1 MSEMRRRCGRWIG
14 VLLALALVAAAAQA
28 AEAPKGP
35 RPKQIIE
42 RTAEQ
47 VLAILNDPE
56 RSVEQRR
63 AEIGEIAAARFDFR
77 TMTRLVLGPNWKKLT
92 PEQQGEFVRH
102 FAGFLA
108 ADYGSRVE
116 RYEQQSVSVLGER
129 VEPRGDVTV
138 KTKVTGGEFDGAI
151 IDYRMRYRNEDWR
164 IIDVVIE
171 GISLVANFRDQF
183 REVLSREGPDALLE
197 RLRQRSAAGAQPG
210 AAGGQ
215 AGGPDALTTPG
226 PWNQPPAASPTA
238 SE

>member
-1 MSEMRRRCGRWIG
+1 MSDLCCRFGRAISLW
-14 VLLALALVAAAAQA
+14 LALALVAAAAQA

-35 RPKQIIE
+35 RPSQIIE

-56 RSVEQRR
+56 RTVEQRR
-63 AEIGEIAAARFDFR
+63 TEIGEIASARFDFR
-77 TMTRLVLGPNWKKLT
+77 TMTRLVLGRNWKKLT
-92 PEQQGEFVRH
+92 PEQQGEFVQH

-129 VEPRGDVTV
+129 LEPRGDVTV

-151 IDYRMRYRNEDWR
+151 IDYRMRYHNEDWR

-183 REVLSREGPDALLE
+183 REVLAREGPESLLE
-197 RLRQRSAAGAQPG
+197 KLRARSEAGAQPG
-210 AAGGQ
+210 E
-215 AGGPDALTTPG
+215 PDALTA
-226 PWNQPPAASPTA
+226 PAPQSRPSAKSPASQD
-238 SE
+238 

>member
-1 MSEMRRRCGRWIG
+1 MSEARRHRGKTIG
-14 VLLALALVAAAAQA
+14 LSLAMLLVAAAAQA
-28 AEAPKGP
+28 ADAPKGP
-35 RPKQIIE
+35 RPSQIIE

-47 VLAILNDPE
+47 VLTILNDPE
-56 RSVEQRR
+56 RTVEQRR
-63 AEIGEIAAARFDFR
+63 AEIGEIATARFDFR
-77 TMTRLVLGPNWKKLT
+77 TMTRLVLGRNWKKLT

-116 RYEQQSVSVLGER
+116 RYEQQSVAVLSER

-138 KTKVTGGEFDGAI
+138 RTKVTGGEFDGAI

-183 REVLSREGPDALLE
+183 REVLAREGPESLLKK
-197 RLRQRSAAGAQPG
+197 LRARSEAGAQPG
-210 AAGGQ
+210 A
-215 AGGPDALTTPG
+215 PDALTAPV
-226 PWNQPPAASPTA
+226 PESRPSAKSPASQ
-238 SE
+238 E

>member
-1 MSEMRRRCGRWIG
+1 MSNAHRWRGNPIG

-28 AEAPKGP
+28 AEPPKGP
-35 RPKQIIE
+35 RPSQIIE

-47 VLAILNDPE
+47 ILVILDDPE
-56 RSVEQRR
+56 RTVEQRR
-63 AEIGEIAAARFDFR
+63 AEIGEIASALFDFR
-77 TMTRLVLGPNWKKLT
+77 TMTRLVLGRNWKKLT
-92 PEQQGEFVRH
+92 PEQQGEFVQH

-108 ADYGSRVE
+108 RDYGTRVE
-116 RYEQQSVSVLGER
+116 RYEQQQVSVLGER

-183 REVLSREGPDALLE
+183 REVLSREGPESLLE
-197 RLRQRSAAGAQPG
+197 KLREKSAAGAQAG
-210 AAGGQ
+210 A
-215 AGGPDALTTPG
+215 PDALTTPG
-226 PWNQPPAASPTA
+226 PRRQPPAASSTPP
-238 SE
+238 E

>member
-1 MSEMRRRCGRWIG
+1 MSEARRRFGISLG
-14 VLLALALVAAAAQA
+14 VLLALASLAAAAQT
-28 AEAPKGP
+28 AEPAKGP
-35 RPKQIIE
+35 RPSQIIE

-56 RSVEQRR
+56 RTLEQRR
-63 AEIGEIAAARFDFR
+63 AEIGEIAHARFDFR
-77 TMTRLVLGPNWKKLT
+77 TMTRLVLGRNWKKLT

-108 ADYGSRVE
+108 VDYGTRVE

-129 VEPRGDVTV
+129 PEPRGDVTV

-183 REVLSREGPDALLE
+183 REVLAREGPESLLQK
-197 RLRQRSAAGAQPG
+197 LRERSAAGAQPD
-210 AAGGQ
+210 A
-215 AGGPDALTTPG
+215 PDALTAPVPQG
-226 PWNQPPAASPTA
+226 RAPAAQPA
-238 SE
+238 SQE

>member
-1 MSEMRRRCGRWIG
+1 MIDSRRLCGALIG
-14 VLLALALVAAAAQA
+14 ALLALAVAAAQA
-28 AEAPKGP
+28 EESPKGS
-35 RPKQIIE
+35 RPSQIIE

-56 RSVEQRR
+56 RTREQRV
-63 AEIGEIAAARFDFR
+63 AEIGEIASGRFDFR
-77 TMTRLVLGPNWKKLT
+77 TMTRLVLGRNWKKLT

-108 ADYGSRVE
+108 SDYGSRID
-116 RYEQQSVSVLGER
+116 RQQQQQVRVLGER

-151 IDYRMRYRNEDWR
+151 IEYRMRYGNEDWR

-183 REVLSREGPDALLE
+183 REVLSREGPERLLE
-197 RLRQRSAAGAQPG
+197 KLREKSAP
-210 AAGGQ
+210 
-215 AGGPDALTTPG
+215 
-226 PWNQPPAASPTA
+226 
-238 SE
+238 E

>member
-1 MSEMRRRCGRWIG
+1 MSEARRGCVYPIA
-14 VLLALALVAAAAQA
+14 LLLTLALAAAAAQA
-28 AEAPKGP
+28 AEPPKGP
-35 RPKQIIE
+35 RPSQIIE

-47 VLAILNDPE
+47 IVAILEDPQ
-56 RSVEQRR
+56 RTREQRL
-63 AEIGEIAAARFDFR
+63 AEIGEIASARFDFR
-77 TMTRLVLGPNWKKLT
+77 TMTRLVLGRNWKKLT
-92 PEQQGEFVRH
+92 PEQQGEFVEH

-108 ADYGSRVE
+108 SDYGSRID
-116 RYEQQSVSVLGER
+116 RYEQQQVSVLGER

-151 IDYRMRYRNEDWR
+151 VDYRMRYRNEDWR

-197 RLRQRSAAGAQPG
+197 RLRQRSAAGAGPDEAG
-210 AAGGQ
+210 AQ

-226 PWNQPPAASPTA
+226 PRNQPPAASPT
-238 SE
+238 SSQ

>member
-1 MSEMRRRCGRWIG
+1 MSEARRRCGAWIG
-14 VLLALALVAAAAQA
+14 VLLAFALLAAGAQT
-28 AEAPKGP
+28 AETPKGP
-35 RPKQIIE
+35 RPSQIIE

-47 VLAILNDPE
+47 VLGILNDPE

-63 AEIGEIAAARFDFR
+63 AEIGEIASARFDFR
-77 TMTRLVLGPNWKKLT
+77 TMTRLVLGRSWKKLT

-116 RYEQQSVSVLGER
+116 RYEQQSV
-129 VEPRGDVTV
+129 

-151 IDYRMRYRNEDWR
+151 IDYRMRYRDEDWR

-197 RLRQRSAAGAQPG
+197 RLRQRSAAE
-210 AAGGQ
+210 GQ
-215 AGGPDALTTPG
+215 AGEPDALMAPTPRS
-226 PWNQPPAASPTA
+226 QPPAASSSSP
-238 SE
+238 E